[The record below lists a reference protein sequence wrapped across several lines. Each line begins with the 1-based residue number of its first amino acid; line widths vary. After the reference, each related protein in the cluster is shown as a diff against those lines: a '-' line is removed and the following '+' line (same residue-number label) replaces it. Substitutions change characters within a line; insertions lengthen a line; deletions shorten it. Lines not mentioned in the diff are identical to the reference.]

1 MPCLSPSAPLPQQPP
16 VAPKPMGG
24 KSRLEYCQVLPNG
37 PPFQLKSPQE
47 AYIDSLPAVPLPPK
61 QINLSDSKAEPA
73 TTDNVEQDDKALSNE
88 KEESE
93 KNELQNG
100 QKAIALSAASEPQ
113 ILQSTSE
120 SAVVPV
126 IDNADVEGVIKPTV
140 SKETKQESEPGENS
154 VPQEENEKQLEKP
167 APVLQE
173 SGAANEEETF
183 ADSKKADADG
193 APSETPAVEN
203 AIVPAEA
210 ISRGDL
216 KSASAESSA
225 EAASAVS
232 SEHADVTDGVKREEE
247 ENTICA
253 KGIADQNCEEKKA
266 TSEGSAEEQPAAAK
280 EQDNKNDKEQPQ

>member
-1 MPCLSPSAPLPQQPP
+1 MPCLSPSAPLQQQPP
-16 VAPKPMGG
+16 VAPKPIGG

-47 AYIDSLPAVPLPPK
+47 AYIDSLPAVSLPPK
-61 QINLSDSKAEPA
+61 QNDLPSDSKAETA
-73 TTDNVEQDDKALSNE
+73 TKDNVKQDDKALSNE
-88 KEESE
+88 KVESE

-100 QKAIALSAASEPQ
+100 QKATAPSAASEPQ
-113 ILQSTSE
+113 MLQSTPE

-126 IDNADVEGVIKPTV
+126 IDNTDVEVVIKPTV
-140 SKETKQESEPGENS
+140 SKETKQESEPGENL
-154 VPQEENEKQLEKP
+154 VPQEENEKQPEKP

-173 SGAANEEETF
+173 SGAANEEATS

-193 APSETPAVEN
+193 APSVTPAVEN

-225 EAASAVS
+225 EAVSAVS
-232 SEHADVTDGVKREEE
+232 SERADITDAVKKEEE
-247 ENTICA
+247 EKTICVE
-253 KGIADQNCEEKKA
+253 GIAEHNCEEKKA
-266 TSEGSAEEQPAAAK
+266 TSEGSAEEQPAAA
-280 EQDNKNDKEQPQ
+280 E